1 MHSRGVKF
9 GSCGCFDLVSVY
21 LGYHMRGT
29 LGQQDIDCWSNRERD
44 MHIEMYKE
52 ITLMHQLLVQSAA
65 LW

>member
-1 MHSRGVKF
+1 
-9 GSCGCFDLVSVY
+9 
-21 LGYHMRGT
+21 MRGT